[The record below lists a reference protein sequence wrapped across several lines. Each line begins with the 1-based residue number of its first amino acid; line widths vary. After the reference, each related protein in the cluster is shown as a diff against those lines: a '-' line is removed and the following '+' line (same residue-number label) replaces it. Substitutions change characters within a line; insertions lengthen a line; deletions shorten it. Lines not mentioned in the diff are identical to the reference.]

1 MAEKIVRLLRCP
13 ECGLAAKLSATELQ
27 ITDVEA
33 KCNHRQDPLNC
44 PSLRPALCNHRQ
56 DPLNCP
62 SLRPALTEARQ
73 AIQRLQ

>member
-1 MAEKIVRLLRCP
+1 MAEKIIKLLRCP

-27 ITDVEA
+27 IVDVEA
-33 KCNHRQDPLNC
+33 K
-44 PSLRPALCNHRQ
+44 CNHRQ

-73 AIQRLQ
+73 AIQRQQ